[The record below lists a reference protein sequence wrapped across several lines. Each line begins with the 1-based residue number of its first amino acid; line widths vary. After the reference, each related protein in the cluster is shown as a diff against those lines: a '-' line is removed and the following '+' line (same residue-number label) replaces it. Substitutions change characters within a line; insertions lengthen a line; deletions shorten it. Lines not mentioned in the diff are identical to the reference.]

1 MNISTIQFKRI
12 LKYSGTSTEAIRY
25 IREQLTPPLKNGEP
39 LLVSYKDITEEN
51 YKYFIAIGIDENNR
65 KIQISP
71 IFNFIEDFN
80 NYIEKHSLGVT
91 SENLADDSDITINK
105 DTSGNYIVKVKTQ
118 IISADN
124 INTTISS
131 EEHEMTITQNQF
143 NNLVW
148 EKISEIKYNLVW
160 YEL

>member
-65 KIQISP
+65 KIQISS
-71 IFNFIEDFN
+71 IFNSIEDFN

-131 EEHEMTITQNQF
+131 EEPEMTITQNQF

-148 EKISEIKYNLVW
+148 KKISEINDNLVW

>member
-71 IFNFIEDFN
+71 IFNSIEDFN

-105 DTSGNYIVKVKTQ
+105 DPSLEFNDSESFSSLIPLLIATKSPFCTDLVNSVPNLNFNTS
-118 IISADN
+118 
-124 INTTISS
+124 INS
-131 EEHEMTITQNQF
+131 
-143 NNLVW
+143 
-148 EKISEIKYNLVW
+148 
-160 YEL
+160 

>member
-25 IREQLTPPLKNGEP
+25 IQEQLTPPLKNGEP

-65 KIQISP
+65 KIQISL
-71 IFNFIEDFN
+71 IFNSIEDFN

-91 SENLADDSDITINK
+91 SENLADDSDIIINK
-105 DTSGNYIVKVKTQ
+105 DASGNYIVKVKTQ

-131 EEHEMTITQNQF
+131 EEHEITITQNQF

-148 EKISEIKYNLVW
+148 EKILGINANLVW

>member
-71 IFNFIEDFN
+71 IFNSIEDFN

-91 SENLADDSDITINK
+91 SENLADDSDIIINK

-131 EEHEMTITQNQF
+131 EEPEMIITQNQF

-148 EKISEIKYNLVW
+148 EKISEVNNNLFW

>member
-65 KIQISP
+65 KIRISP
-71 IFNFIEDFN
+71 IFNSIEDFN

-124 INTTISS
+124 INTTISL
-131 EEHEMTITQNQF
+131 EEPEMTITQNQF

-148 EKISEIKYNLVW
+148 EKISEINNNLVW